1 MAGEVWGTK
10 SVFKLA
16 TLLLPNTLVDISSY
30 LDAASLP
37 QQLDQAEVTAFGDA
51 FAAFIS
57 GLADSQIPLSGN
69 WDDPIGMQLAML
81 NISSVAV
88 LWEYGPNG
96 AVAASGQP
104 KYSGS
109 CRIVAFSHAIDI
121 GDAQKFTTTLQQAGA
136 VTHGVY

>member
-16 TLLLPNTLVDISSY
+16 TIASPASLVDISAY
-30 LDAASLP
+30 LMGAGLP
-37 QQLDQAEVTAFGDA
+37 QQLEQADVTAFGDA

-69 WDDPIGMQLAML
+69 WDDPIGIQLANL

-88 LWEYGPNG
+88 NWEYGPNG

-104 KYSGS
+104 KFTGS
-109 CRIVAFSHAIDI
+109 CRVVGFSHAIDI
-121 GDAQKFTTTLQQAGA
+121 TAAQTFTATLQQAA
-136 VTHGVY
+136 SVVHTVY

>member
-16 TLLLPNTLVDISSY
+16 SLATPASLVDISSY
-30 LDAASLP
+30 LRGASLV
-37 QQLDQAEVTAFGDA
+37 QNLEQGDVTAFGDA
-51 FAAFIS
+51 FATFIS

-69 WDDPIGMQLAML
+69 WDDPIGIQLAML

-88 LWEYGPNG
+88 NWEYGPNG

-104 KYSGS
+104 KFSGS
-109 CRIVAFSHAIDI
+109 CRIVGFTHAIDI
-121 GDAQKFTTTLQQAGA
+121 TAPQTFTSTLQQAA
-136 VTHGVY
+136 SVVHSTY